1 MAYEEL
7 KSLANVVVP
16 LIKAGQSPYQV
27 ITNHPELNILEKTL
41 YNYIED
47 GVFREFGLLD
57 VDLRI
62 KTKRRITK
70 KASNKYKKREDRKY
84 LKGRTYD
91 DFINYVNENDNLSI
105 VEMDTVYNNGSTNP
119 FMQTFKFRSY
129 SFMFLIY
136 HEEKTSKAML
146 KGLDLL
152 ETILGK
158 KLFCKEVEVLK
169 TDRGS
174 EFIDEDGFEKEEDDS
189 RRTRV
194 FYCDPMASSQKGS
207 LENNHKEIR
216 YIRPKETDLKKLGLN
231 CQEKRI
237 SWFHISTLSQK
248 KI

>member
-1 MAYEEL
+1 M
-7 KSLANVVVP
+7 
-16 LIKAGQSPYQV
+16 
-27 ITNHPELNILEKTL
+27 
-41 YNYIED
+41 
-47 GVFREFGLLD
+47 
-57 VDLRI
+57 
-62 KTKRRITK
+62 
-70 KASNKYKKREDRKY
+70 
-84 LKGRTYD
+84 
-91 DFINYVNENDNLSI
+91 
-105 VEMDTVYNNGSTNP
+105 
-119 FMQTFKFRSY
+119 
-129 SFMFLIY
+129 
-136 HEEKTSKAML
+136 
-146 KGLDLL
+146 